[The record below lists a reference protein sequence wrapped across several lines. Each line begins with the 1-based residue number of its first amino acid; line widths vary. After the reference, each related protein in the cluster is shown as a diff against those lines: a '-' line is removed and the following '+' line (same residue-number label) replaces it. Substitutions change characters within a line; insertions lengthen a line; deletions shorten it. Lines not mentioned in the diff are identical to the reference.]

1 MFSCEICYTFK
12 NIFFFCH
19 SMLWIIDASLLKI
32 WVKVFKNG
40 PIKICG
46 RQPLKNFKSIF
57 LKAAFHKFYWF
68 ILEYLDSYVQFIEL
82 IINAQ
87 IPKAMKDSELFNWSR
102 SIQSYVVNI
111 KRHIGYFF
119 LTYRIVIYGKLPYI
133 ENYRISKTSSKRW
146 SIIAITYWVKVH

>member
-68 ILEYLDSYVQFIEL
+68 ILEYLDSFVQFIEL

-87 IPKAMKDSELFNWSR
+87 IPNAMKDSELFNSSR
-102 SIQSYVVNI
+102 SIQSSVVNI
-111 KRHIGYFF
+111 KRHKGYFF
-119 LTYRIVIYGKLPYI
+119 NLRNCHIWKATVYRKLSYI
-133 ENYRISKTSSKRW
+133 ENFF
-146 SIIAITYWVKVH
+146 